1 MKRIKLFE
9 AFNNTDKVEKLNL
22 VVFSWAIEKFIQ
34 KNDLVIDTTR
44 HTEFTRLR
52 IVNKNLNNILYFTYN
67 PDLRVGIYCA
77 TTFLAY
83 LKKMKLAE
91 GVKQSP
97 IVYQLYDP
105 LYFYEIVAKV
115 LKQVI
120 KKIFVDDK
128 D

>member
-9 AFNNTDKVEKLNL
+9 AFNNTDKVEKINL
-22 VVFSWAIEKFIQ
+22 VVLSWAIEKFIQ
-34 KNDLVIDTTR
+34 KNDLVTTQD
-44 HTEFTRLR
+44 TEFNRLR
-52 IVNKNLNNILYFTYN
+52 IINKNLNNILYFTYS

-77 TTFLAY
+77 KELLVY

-91 GVKQSP
+91 GVKKSP
-97 IVYQLYDP
+97 ILYQPYDP
-105 LYFYEIVAKV
+105 LYFNEIVAKV